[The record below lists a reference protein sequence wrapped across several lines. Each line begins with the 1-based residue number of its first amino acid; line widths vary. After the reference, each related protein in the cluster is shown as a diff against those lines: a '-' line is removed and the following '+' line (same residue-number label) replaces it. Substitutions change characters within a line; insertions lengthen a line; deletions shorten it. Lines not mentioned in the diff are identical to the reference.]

1 MLNNKVSIIVPVY
14 NVELYLEECIDSVI
28 NQTYE
33 NLEIIIVDD
42 GSTDNSGMI
51 CDAYENKDERITV
64 IHKENG
70 GLSAARNTGLR
81 IATGEYVYF
90 LDSDDYIE
98 KNAMSDLMEIF
109 EQEKVDVVFFDAY
122 VFYTDCEPDD
132 NVNSYKRKK
141 RYTSLNGKDI
151 LVKLLENDEY
161 RTPVQLYMYKA
172 EFLNRNNLEF
182 YEGIIHED
190 ELFSFQVFN
199 ADGIVAHCHKSLYAR
214 RIRPA
219 SIMTASASSK
229 RFKSM
234 LAIYNEL
241 AKMYELKTASGQ
253 AANMYLIREAKSVI
267 GKYNLL
273 SDEEKVEY
281 ADEYKAFKKNVM
293 KFKGFGDMK
302 LKIKCS
308 GKIGNIYYR
317 VINKFK
323 K

>member
-1 MLNNKVSIIVPVY
+1 MNHKISVVIPVY
-14 NVELYLEECIDSVI
+14 NVEKYLKECVDSVI
-28 NQTYE
+28 NQAYK
-33 NLEIIIVDD
+33 NLEIILVDD
-42 GSTDNSGMI
+42 GSTDNGGKM
-51 CDAYENKDERITV
+51 CDEYATIDDRIV
-64 IHKENG
+64 VVHRKNG

-229 RFKSM
+229 RFESM

-241 AKMYELKTASGQ
+241 AKMYESKTASGQ

-273 SDEEKVEY
+273 SDEQKVEY